1 MPTWAIVL
9 IVIAC
14 ILVLAGLGVLI
25 WWLVKRSKKK
35 KSSSSKPTINHD
47 GSKPVRVQLTA
58 VALKKGK
65 GITGYE
71 TEEELQARLYKLTR
85 DEFEQLEVIDF
96 PYGHTE
102 WEALGNDADKILK
115 RNNYEIGMYF
125 AYDVNKKLIEDNI
138 IVREF

>member
-1 MPTWAIVL
+1 MSTWAIVL

-35 KSSSSKPTINHD
+35 KSSTKPTINHD

-71 TEEELQARLYKLTR
+71 TEEELQARLSKLTR

-115 RNNYEIGMYF
+115 RNNYEISMYF